1 VMWLNVIDEG
11 MPTARRKG
19 IVSSLVECR
28 FAPANTASL
37 ADFHTAGRRSQ

>member
-1 VMWLNVIDEG
+1 MWLNVIDKA
-11 MPTARRKG
+11 MPKARRKW
-19 IVSSLVECR
+19 VLSSLVECR